1 MRRDSQRA
9 NGGRCRNAC
18 RWRVEEEEEGL
29 RLLARN
35 ASWCRSVGAAS
46 VRRRDAVVMV
56 RQLLSEG
63 QLSVMKSVC
72 HCCCWSHGLL
82 SDLPRVD
89 SATLPVDG
97 GSGRAVTLAW
107 HSKKAQS
114 RRVSGPWI
122 TQFRD
127 LHKIGHHA
135 PVGNPYPP

>member
-72 HCCCWSHGLL
+72 HCCCWRREEEGREDRKRKKLEAGIVSRDHLPAIRGRRAKAKARSGQVSLVGEGDDGLVMKL
-82 SDLPRVD
+82 
-89 SATLPVDG
+89 
-97 GSGRAVTLAW
+97 
-107 HSKKAQS
+107 
-114 RRVSGPWI
+114 
-122 TQFRD
+122 RD
-127 LHKIGHHA
+127 K
-135 PVGNPYPP
+135 VRQWN